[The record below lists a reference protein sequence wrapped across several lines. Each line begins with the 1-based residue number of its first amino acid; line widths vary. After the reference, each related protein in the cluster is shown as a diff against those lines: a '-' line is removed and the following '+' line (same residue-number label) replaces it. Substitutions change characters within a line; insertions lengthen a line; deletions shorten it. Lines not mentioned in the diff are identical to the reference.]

1 MDYSN
6 GHPLG
11 GGMMGLQIPLQTFQ
25 SGETSFYGE
34 GGGQIDGTGVIKS
47 GNGVEMEVENV
58 QIYG

>member
-1 MDYSN
+1 
-6 GHPLG
+6 
-11 GGMMGLQIPLQTFQ
+11 MMGLQIPLQTFQ